1 MPLQP
6 LQLSSS
12 VLHASE
18 GKHEDMVSQSCQQH
32 TPAGATVVVE
42 VHSSS
47 QCATHAAKTVGL
59 LGHAL
64 MHAFND
70 PPGQS
75 PGTGLGAGAGAAVV
89 VAVVV
94 AGQSSLHT
102 EMHMS
107 YASPVTTEH
116 AATQALMDP
125 PGQSPEG
132 DGDGGLGPG
141 DGGLGPGE
149 GDGVGAGAS
158 PVQSHAFGTPHS
170 RNVGSADGQ
179 VVPSLQH

>member
-1 MPLQP
+1 M
-6 LQLSSS
+6 
-12 VLHASE
+12 
-18 GKHEDMVSQSCQQH
+18 
-32 TPAGATVVVE
+32 VE

-64 MHAFND
+64 MHAD
-70 PPGQS
+70 SVPPGH
-75 PGTGLGAGAGAAVV
+75 PLGTGLGDGAGEAVV
-89 VAVVV
+89 VTIVV

-116 AATQALMDP
+116 AAAQALMDP

-141 DGGLGPGE
+141 DGG
-149 GDGVGAGAS
+149 VGAGGGDGGGAGVS
-158 PVQSHAFGTPHS
+158 PVQSHTFGTPQS